1 MLLKL
6 LKKLKQENLFSSLN
20 NNFLIAL
27 EDLEILDAMVA

>member
-6 LKKLKQENLFSSLN
+6 LKKLRQESLFSSLN